1 MAQKVSFEEQLMRL
15 KERVYKQT
23 VEIQGY
29 QERNQILKEQMLLF
43 RQRITELEKESLAQH
58 KENYALN
65 CELDYEAV
73 KAKELQAKNDNL
85 LNGYNLSREAELKD
99 REQLVAKYEYR
110 TQELERKMKEE
121 RARAAGSQGGVD
133 SEIARLSVEVERL
146 QAENQ

>member
-1 MAQKVSFEEQLMRL
+1 MRL
-15 KERVYKQT
+15 KERIYKLT

-29 QERNQILKEQMLLF
+29 EERNQILKEQMLLF

-58 KENYALN
+58 KENYVLN

-99 REQLVAKYEYR
+99 REQLVSKYEWR
-110 TQELERKMKEE
+110 TQELERQMKEE
-121 RARAAGSQGGVD
+121 RARATSNQGGSD
-133 SEIARLSVEVERL
+133 SEVIRL
-146 QAENQ
+146 